1 MQLFVKTLEGKT
13 LIFDVDAS
21 DTVEHVKSKIQNLE
35 NTPVEEQRLICAGVQ
50 FQDGNTL
57 ADYKLE
63 EHSTVHL
70 SLSLLGGGKKRKKKQ
85 YTGPKKQKHVRKKVK
100 LAVLK
105 LYKID
110 DNGQI
115 QRQRIEC
122 NSATCGAG
130 IFMAKHKD
138 RHYCG
143 KCHQTLTEKKG

>member
-1 MQLFVKTLEGKT
+1 MRVS
-13 LIFDVDAS
+13 S
-21 DTVEHVKSKIQNLE
+21 D
-35 NTPVEEQRLICAGVQ
+35 RAG
-50 FQDGNTL
+50 
-57 ADYKLE
+57 
-63 EHSTVHL
+63 S
-70 SLSLLGGGKKRKKKQ
+70 
-85 YTGPKKQKHVRKKVK
+85 GPRPE
-100 LAVLK
+100 
-105 LYKID
+105 ID